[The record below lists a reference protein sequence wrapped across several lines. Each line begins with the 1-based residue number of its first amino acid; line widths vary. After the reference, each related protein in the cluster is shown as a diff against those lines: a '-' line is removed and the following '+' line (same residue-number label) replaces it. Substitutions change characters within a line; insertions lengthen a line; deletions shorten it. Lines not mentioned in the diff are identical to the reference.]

1 MKNFYRL
8 VFSLFILSV
17 FVLAG
22 CTTYSGSAN
31 NADTPT
37 TTFGEASS
45 DMGFIISF
53 GSQGRGAYYTIDEV
67 SYFKVWVSL
76 GSNIVAERTA
86 TFSDTVKIGLTKEGL
101 YTIAITAYNS
111 ENAPIADG
119 STQRQL
125 YYNSGY
131 QRVSI
136 VITPYSKSIDIIVD
150 VQWAQPEDTSDCYE
164 ATFIMNDGTNASNVF
179 YSKLV
184 STDSES
190 YNSSGRYS
198 FFTDDIPVPTRPGY
212 LFNGWCADKECS
224 DVVRTYTIFTD
235 DIKHGYYMSD
245 DTTYYAKWVE
255 TPNLIWSGSKF
266 LRTKQTF
273 DSSYFESFN
282 NGGTFTVYFHN
293 DSPDSKY
300 DSVSLYAGSTQIY
313 TKNTHINGSEYKSFS
328 FTLTEENLEL
338 LKANGLTVS
347 SSSYFDFYLRGLAF
361 AEGESYTETG
371 YTITYNLHGGVNHS
385 SNPSVFTA
393 DDYIYLQTPTY
404 AGYKF
409 CGWYEN
415 ADFSGYSINCIYGDE
430 RNANVELWAK
440 WQETVY
446 VPFPEEAIISSSGVY
461 TATLVKEGFNNG
473 WGSGDDA
480 DYLKIV
486 LAPRDVVAKMISG
499 EITSESELFTDE
511 NMCYVYANNN
521 VGNGKITVSNL
532 STDTYLQPIGTNG
545 TEYTGLAVR
554 TDEEGNYVVLFDIT
568 KINKDILLA
577 KSNMESNEDVW
588 ENKDNI
594 ESDYI
599 PMVLGCVTGDYSC
612 YPFYMWG
619 VGVALLEPATEA
631 YPETLNKETLPTAN
645 DVKYIYGTLTDWN
658 YVELTDNTYEFTFSN
673 NILNYC
679 YNDYLEF
686 SFYTNDKTVSISG
699 GTFTSLDD
707 SVELTNNYNS
717 TRLPISLLTI
727 GSKYTISF
735 TATGDYTATV
745 NISEVMTTTD
755 F

>member
-67 SYFKVWVSL
+67 SYFKVQVSL

-119 STQRQL
+119 STQKQL
-125 YYNSGY
+125 YYDSGY

-150 VQWAQPEDTSDCYE
+150 VQWVQPEDTSD
-164 ATFIMNDGTNASNVF
+164 G
-179 YSKLV
+179 
-184 STDSES
+184 
-190 YNSSGRYS
+190 YN
-198 FFTDDIPVPTRPGY
+198 I
-212 LFNGWCADKECS
+212 
-224 DVVRTYTIFTD
+224 I
-235 DIKHGYYMSD
+235 
-245 DTTYYAKWVE
+245 
-255 TPNLIWSGSKF
+255 
-266 LRTKQTF
+266 
-273 DSSYFESFN
+273 
-282 NGGTFTVYFHN
+282 
-293 DSPDSKY
+293 
-300 DSVSLYAGSTQIY
+300 
-313 TKNTHINGSEYKSFS
+313 
-328 FTLTEENLEL
+328 
-338 LKANGLTVS
+338 
-347 SSSYFDFYLRGLAF
+347 
-361 AEGESYTETG
+361 
-371 YTITYNLHGGVNHS
+371 YNLNGGVNNS

-393 DDYIYLQTPTY
+393 DDSYIYLYQPTY

-415 ADFSGYSINCIYGDE
+415 EDFSGYSINCIYGDE

-446 VPFPEEAIISSSGVY
+446 VPFPAEAAISSSGVY

-499 EITSESELFTDE
+499 ELDNESELFTDE

-554 TDEEGNYVVLFDIT
+554 TDEDGNYVVLFDIT

-577 KSNMESNEDVW
+577 KSDMESTEDVW
-588 ENKDNI
+588 GNKDNI

-686 SFYTNDKTVSISG
+686 SFYTYDKTVRISG

-707 SVELTNNYNS
+707 SVELINDSSY
-717 TRLPISLLTI
+717 TRLPLSLLTV

>member
-8 VFSLFILSV
+8 IFSLFVLSI
-17 FVLAG
+17 FVLGG

-31 NADTPT
+31 NTDAST

-67 SYFKVWVSL
+67 SYFKVQVSL

-111 ENAPIADG
+111 ANNPIADG
-119 STQRQL
+119 STQKQL
-125 YYNSGY
+125 YYDSGY

-150 VQWAQPEDTSDCYE
+150 VQWVQPEDTSDGYE
-164 ATFIMNDGTNASNVF
+164 ATFMMNDGTNDSNVF
-179 YSKLV
+179 YSKSV
-184 STDSES
+184 SSSSES
-190 YNSSGRYS
+190 YSSSGRYS

-212 LFNGWCADKECS
+212 LFNGWCSDKKCS

-273 DSSYFESFN
+273 DSSYFETFN
-282 NGGTFTVYFHN
+282 NAGTFTVYFHN
-293 DSPDSKY
+293 DSPDPKY

-328 FTLTEENLEL
+328 FTLTKENLEL

-347 SSSYFDFYLRGLAF
+347 SSSYYDFYLRGLAF
-361 AEGESYTETG
+361 AEGETYTENG
-371 YTITYNLHGGVNHS
+371 YNIIYNLNGGVNHS

-393 DDYIYLQTPTY
+393 DDYVYLQTPTY
-404 AGYKF
+404 PGYKF

-415 ADFSGYSINCIYGDE
+415 EDFSGYSINCIYGDE

-446 VPFPEEAIISSSGVY
+446 VPFPEEAAISSSGVY

-473 WGSGDDA
+473 WGSGNDA

-499 EITSESELFTDE
+499 ELDNESELFTDE

-577 KSNMESNEDVW
+577 KSDMESTEDVW
-588 ENKDNI
+588 GNKDNI

-612 YPFYMWG
+612 YPFQMWC
-619 VGVALLEPATEA
+619 VGVAILEPATEA

-645 DVKYIYGTLTDWN
+645 DVKYIYGTLTDWS
-658 YVELTDNTYEFTFSN
+658 YAELTNNTYEFTLSGDV
-673 NILNYC
+673 LNYC

-686 SFYTNDKTVSISG
+686 LFYTEDQTVRIGG
-699 GTFTSLDD
+699 GTFASLDEN
-707 SVELTNNYNS
+707 VELTNSYDYV
-717 TRLPISLLTI
+717 RLPISLLTI
-727 GSKYTISF
+727 GSKYIISF

-745 NISEVMTTTD
+745 SISEVVD
-755 F
+755 ND

>member
-17 FVLAG
+17 FVLVG

-31 NADTPT
+31 NTDAST

-67 SYFKVWVSL
+67 SYFKVQVSL

-111 ENAPIADG
+111 ANNPIADG
-119 STQRQL
+119 STQKQL
-125 YYNSGY
+125 YYDSGY

-150 VQWAQPEDTSDCYE
+150 VQWVQPEDTSDGYE
-164 ATFIMNDGTNASNVF
+164 ATFIMNDGTNDSNVF
-179 YSKLV
+179 YSKSV
-184 STDSES
+184 SSSSES
-190 YNSSGRYS
+190 YSSSGRYS

-212 LFNGWCADKECS
+212 LFNGWCSNAECS

-235 DIKHGYYMSD
+235 DIKHGYYMSC

-273 DSSYFESFN
+273 DSSYFETFN
-282 NGGTFTVYFHN
+282 NAGTFTVYFHN

-300 DSVSLYAGSTQIY
+300 DSISLYAGSTQIY

-328 FTLTEENLEL
+328 FTLTKENLEL

-347 SSSYFDFYLRGLAF
+347 SSSYYDFYLRGLAF
-361 AEGESYTETG
+361 AEGETYTENG
-371 YTITYNLHGGVNHS
+371 YSIIYNLNGGVNHS

-393 DDYIYLQTPTY
+393 DDSYIYLYQPTY

-415 ADFSGYSINCIYGDE
+415 EDFSGYSIDYIYGDE

-440 WQETVY
+440 WQEIVY
-446 VPFPEEAIISSSGVY
+446 VPFPEEAAISSSGVY

-473 WGSGDDA
+473 WGSGNDA

-499 EITSESELFTDE
+499 ELDNESELFTDE

-554 TDEEGNYVVLFDIT
+554 TDEDDNYVVLFDIT

-577 KSNMESNEDVW
+577 KSDMESTEDVW
-588 ENKDNI
+588 GNKDNI

-612 YPFYMWG
+612 YPFQMWG
-619 VGVALLEPATEA
+619 VGVAILEPATEA

-645 DVKYIYGTLTDWN
+645 DVKYIYGTLTDWS
-658 YVELTDNTYEFTFSN
+658 YAELTNNTYEFTLSGDV
-673 NILNYC
+673 LNYC

-686 SFYTNDKTVSISG
+686 LFYTDDQTVRISG
-699 GTFTSLDD
+699 GTFTSLDE
-707 SVELTNNYNS
+707 SVELINDSSY

-735 TATGDYTATV
+735 TAIGDYTATV
-745 NISEVMTTTD
+745 SISEVVD
-755 F
+755 ND

>member
-8 VFSLFILSV
+8 IFSLFVLSIL
-17 FVLAG
+17 VLSG
-22 CTTYSGSAN
+22 CTTYSAGSN
-31 NADTPT
+31 NNGTDV
-37 TTFGEASS
+37 TFEEKSS

-111 ENAPIADG
+111 ANNPIADG
-119 STQRQL
+119 STQKQL
-125 YYNSGY
+125 YYDSGY

-136 VITPYSKSIDIIVD
+136 AITPYSKSIDIIVD
-150 VQWAQPEDTSDCYE
+150 VEWIQPEDTSDCYE
-164 ATFIMNDGTNASNVF
+164 ATFIMNDRSGNSEVF
-179 YSKLV
+179 YSK
-184 STDSES
+184 SISSDSES
-190 YNSSGRYS
+190 YYSCGRYS

-212 LFNGWCADKECS
+212 LFNGWCSDAECS
-224 DVVRTYTIFTD
+224 NVVRTYTIFTD

-266 LRTKQTF
+266 LRTKQIF

-282 NGGTFTVYFHN
+282 NSGTFTVYFHN
-293 DSPDSKY
+293 DSPDPKY
-300 DSVSLYAGSTQIY
+300 DSISLSAGSTQIY
-313 TKNTHINGSEYKSFS
+313 TKNVHIEGSEYKSCS
-328 FTLTEENLEL
+328 FTLTKENLDL
-338 LKANGLTVS
+338 IKANGLTVS
-347 SSSYFDFYLRGLAF
+347 SSSHYDFYLRGLAF

-371 YTITYNLHGGVNHS
+371 YTITYNLNGGVNNS

-393 DDYIYLQTPTY
+393 DDSYIYLYQPTY

-415 ADFSGYSINCIYGDE
+415 EDCSGYSIDYIYGDE

-440 WQETVY
+440 WEETAF
-446 VPFPEEAIISSSGVY
+446 VPFPAEAVISSSGVY
-461 TATLVKEGFNNG
+461 TATLVKEGFTDG
-473 WGSGDDA
+473 WCGGDDI
-480 DYLKIV
+480 DYLKVV
-486 LAPRDVVAKMISG
+486 LAPRDVVAKMITG
-499 EITSESELFTDE
+499 EINNESDLFTDE
-511 NMCYVYANNN
+511 NMCYVYANND

-532 STDTYLQPIGTNG
+532 STDTYLQPVGTNG

-554 TDEEGNYVVLFDIT
+554 TDEDGNYVVLFDTT

-577 KSNMESNEDVW
+577 KSNMESNDDVW
-588 ENKDNI
+588 ENKGNI

-612 YPFYMWG
+612 YPFQMWC
-619 VGVALLEPATEA
+619 VGVAVLEPTDEVF
-631 YPETLNKETLPTAN
+631 PETLNKETLPTAN
-645 DVKYIYGTLTDWN
+645 EIKYIYGNFTDWN
-658 YVELTDNTYEFTFSN
+658 YTELTNNTYEFTFSGDV
-673 NILNYC
+673 LNYC

-686 SFYTNDKTVSISG
+686 LFYTYDQTVRISG
-699 GTFTSLDD
+699 GTFTSLDEN
-707 SVELTNNYNS
+707 VELTNSYDYV
-717 TRLPISLLTI
+717 RLPISLLSEGT
-727 GSKYTISF
+727 KYVITF

-745 NISEVMTTTD
+745 SVCPAES

>member
-8 VFSLFILSV
+8 IFSLFILSIL
-17 FVLAG
+17 VLSG
-22 CTTYSGSAN
+22 CTTYSAGSN
-31 NADTPT
+31 NDGATVS
-37 TTFGEASS
+37 FEEKSS

-67 SYFKVWVSL
+67 SYFKVQVSL

-111 ENAPIADG
+111 ANNPIADG
-119 STQRQL
+119 STQKQL
-125 YYNSGY
+125 YYDSGY

-136 VITPYSKSIDIIVD
+136 AITPYSKSIDIIVD
-150 VQWAQPEDTSDCYE
+150 VEWIQPEDTSDCY
-164 ATFIMNDGTNASNVF
+164 
-179 YSKLV
+179 
-184 STDSES
+184 
-190 YNSSGRYS
+190 
-198 FFTDDIPVPTRPGY
+198 
-212 LFNGWCADKECS
+212 
-224 DVVRTYTIFTD
+224 
-235 DIKHGYYMSD
+235 
-245 DTTYYAKWVE
+245 
-255 TPNLIWSGSKF
+255 
-266 LRTKQTF
+266 
-273 DSSYFESFN
+273 
-282 NGGTFTVYFHN
+282 
-293 DSPDSKY
+293 
-300 DSVSLYAGSTQIY
+300 
-313 TKNTHINGSEYKSFS
+313 
-328 FTLTEENLEL
+328 
-338 LKANGLTVS
+338 
-347 SSSYFDFYLRGLAF
+347 
-361 AEGESYTETG
+361 
-371 YTITYNLHGGVNHS
+371 TITYNLNGGVNHS

-393 DDYIYLQTPTY
+393 DDYVYLQTPTY
-404 AGYKF
+404 PGYKF

-415 ADFSGYSINCIYGDE
+415 EDFSGYSIDYIYGDE

-446 VPFPEEAIISSSGVY
+446 VPFPAEAAISSSGVY
-461 TATLVKEGFNNG
+461 TATLVKEGFNDG
-473 WGSGDDA
+473 WCGGDDI

-499 EITSESELFTDE
+499 ELDNESELFTDE
-511 NMCYVYANNN
+511 NMCYVYANND

-554 TDEEGNYVVLFDIT
+554 TDEDGNYVVLFDIT

-577 KSNMESNEDVW
+577 KSDMESTEDVW

-612 YPFYMWG
+612 YPFQMWC
-619 VGVALLEPATEA
+619 VGVAILEPATEA
-631 YPETLNKETLPTAN
+631 YPKTLNKETLPTAN

-658 YVELTDNTYEFTFSN
+658 YAELTNNTYEFTFTD

-686 SFYTNDKTVSISG
+686 LFYTDDQTVRIGG
-699 GTFTSLDD
+699 GTFASLDEN
-707 SVELTNNYNS
+707 VELTNSYDYV
-717 TRLPISLLTI
+717 RLPISLLNEGT
-727 GSKYTISF
+727 KYVITF

-745 NISEVMTTTD
+745 SISEVVD
-755 F
+755 ND

>member
-1 MKNFYRL
+1 MKNFYHL

-67 SYFKVWVSL
+67 SYFKVQVSL

-119 STQRQL
+119 STQKQL
-125 YYNSGY
+125 YYDSGY

-150 VQWAQPEDTSDCYE
+150 VQWVQPEDTSDGYE
-164 ATFIMNDGTNASNVF
+164 ATFMMNDGTNDSNVF
-179 YSKLV
+179 YSKSV
-184 STDSES
+184 SSSSES
-190 YNSSGRYS
+190 YSSSGRYS

-212 LFNGWCADKECS
+212 LFNGWCSNAECS
-224 DVVRTYTIFTD
+224 NVVRTYTIFTD

-273 DSSYFESFN
+273 DSSYFETFN
-282 NGGTFTVYFHN
+282 NAGTFTVYFHN

-361 AEGESYTETG
+361 AEGETYTENG
-371 YTITYNLHGGVNHS
+371 YNIIYNLNGGVNHS

-393 DDYIYLQTPTY
+393 DDYVYLQTPTY
-404 AGYKF
+404 PGYKF

-415 ADFSGYSINCIYGDE
+415 EDFSGYSINCIYGDE

-446 VPFPEEAIISSSGVY
+446 VPFPEEAAISSSGVY

-545 TEYTGLAVR
+545 TEYSGLAVR

-699 GTFTSLDD
+699 GTFTSLDE

-717 TRLPISLLTI
+717 TRLPISLLTV

>member
-67 SYFKVWVSL
+67 SYFKVQVSL

-86 TFSDTVKIGLTKEGL
+86 TFSDTIKIGLTKEGL

-119 STQRQL
+119 STQKQL
-125 YYNSGY
+125 YYDSGY

-150 VQWAQPEDTSDCYE
+150 VQWVQPEDTSD
-164 ATFIMNDGTNASNVF
+164 G
-179 YSKLV
+179 
-184 STDSES
+184 
-190 YNSSGRYS
+190 YN
-198 FFTDDIPVPTRPGY
+198 I
-212 LFNGWCADKECS
+212 
-224 DVVRTYTIFTD
+224 I
-235 DIKHGYYMSD
+235 
-245 DTTYYAKWVE
+245 
-255 TPNLIWSGSKF
+255 
-266 LRTKQTF
+266 
-273 DSSYFESFN
+273 
-282 NGGTFTVYFHN
+282 
-293 DSPDSKY
+293 
-300 DSVSLYAGSTQIY
+300 
-313 TKNTHINGSEYKSFS
+313 
-328 FTLTEENLEL
+328 
-338 LKANGLTVS
+338 
-347 SSSYFDFYLRGLAF
+347 
-361 AEGESYTETG
+361 
-371 YTITYNLHGGVNHS
+371 YNLNGGVNNS

-393 DDYIYLQTPTY
+393 DDSYIYLYQPTY

-415 ADFSGYSINCIYGDE
+415 EDFSGYSINCIYGDE

-446 VPFPEEAIISSSGVY
+446 VPFPAEAAISSSGVY

-499 EITSESELFTDE
+499 ELDNESELFTDE

-554 TDEEGNYVVLFDIT
+554 TDEDGNYVVLFDIT

-577 KSNMESNEDVW
+577 KSDMESTEDVW
-588 ENKDNI
+588 GNKDNI

-686 SFYTNDKTVSISG
+686 SFYTYDKTVRISG

-707 SVELTNNYNS
+707 SVELINDSSY
-717 TRLPISLLTI
+717 TRLPLSLLTV

>member
-8 VFSLFILSV
+8 IFSLFVLSIL
-17 FVLAG
+17 VLVG

-31 NADTPT
+31 NTDAST

-67 SYFKVWVSL
+67 SYFKVQVSL

-111 ENAPIADG
+111 ANNPIADG
-119 STQRQL
+119 STQKQL
-125 YYNSGY
+125 YYDSGY

-150 VQWAQPEDTSDCYE
+150 VQWVQPEDTSD
-164 ATFIMNDGTNASNVF
+164 G
-179 YSKLV
+179 YS
-184 STDSES
+184 
-190 YNSSGRYS
+190 
-198 FFTDDIPVPTRPGY
+198 I
-212 LFNGWCADKECS
+212 
-224 DVVRTYTIFTD
+224 I
-235 DIKHGYYMSD
+235 
-245 DTTYYAKWVE
+245 
-255 TPNLIWSGSKF
+255 
-266 LRTKQTF
+266 
-273 DSSYFESFN
+273 
-282 NGGTFTVYFHN
+282 
-293 DSPDSKY
+293 
-300 DSVSLYAGSTQIY
+300 
-313 TKNTHINGSEYKSFS
+313 
-328 FTLTEENLEL
+328 
-338 LKANGLTVS
+338 
-347 SSSYFDFYLRGLAF
+347 
-361 AEGESYTETG
+361 
-371 YTITYNLHGGVNHS
+371 YNLNGGVNHS

-393 DDYIYLQTPTY
+393 DDYVYLQTPTY
-404 AGYKF
+404 PGYKF

-415 ADFSGYSINCIYGDE
+415 EDFSGYSIDYIYGDE

-446 VPFPEEAIISSSGVY
+446 VPFPEEAAISSSGVY

-473 WGSGDDA
+473 WGSGNDA

-499 EITSESELFTDE
+499 ELDNESELFTDE

-554 TDEEGNYVVLFDIT
+554 TDEDGNYVVLFDIT

-577 KSNMESNEDVW
+577 KSNMESTEDVW
-588 ENKDNI
+588 GNKDNI

-612 YPFYMWG
+612 YPFQMWN
-619 VGVALLEPATEA
+619 VGVAVLEPTDEA

-645 DVKYIYGTLTDWN
+645 DVKYIYGTLTDWS
-658 YVELTDNTYEFTFSN
+658 YAELTNNTYEFTLSGDV
-673 NILNYC
+673 LNYC

-686 SFYTNDKTVSISG
+686 LFYTEDQTVRIGG
-699 GTFTSLDD
+699 GTFASLDEN
-707 SVELTNNYNS
+707 VELTNSYDYV
-717 TRLPISLLTI
+717 RLPISLLTI
-727 GSKYTISF
+727 GSKYIISF

-745 NISEVMTTTD
+745 SISEVVD
-755 F
+755 ND